1 MKRPERIE
9 NVRHIVSVIDVG
21 SNSVR
26 LMTAL
31 VEDTRVT
38 PLEKELATTRLIYGM
53 KDSVLTDE
61 AIERTARAIAGFV
74 DMSGRAG
81 SERIDIFGTSAMR
94 DASNADALND
104 RLEEL
109 CGRRVS
115 VISGEEEAALAFAG
129 AAPAGKCGVID
140 IGGGSTEMICGE
152 DGKSACA
159 LSAPVGAV
167 RLMDALPDQTPPE
180 KMVEAAEKIIEPC
193 ARTIAVYPVEKWMG
207 VGGTITTLAAMDKKV
222 SKYTPG
228 AIENWPVTLENTLG
242 WLDRLCAMNL
252 AERRGL
258 VGLPER
264 RADIIPY
271 GAAILAA
278 VMRRLGLR
286 AVHACDH
293 DNLEGYIRRHM
304 MRSI

>member
-1 MKRPERIE
+1 MNRLAGDDSDP
-9 NVRHIVSVIDVG
+9 
-21 SNSVR
+21 VR
-26 LMTAL
+26 L
-31 VEDTRVT
+31 
-38 PLEKELATTRLIYGM
+38 I
-53 KDSVLTDE
+53 
-61 AIERTARAIAGFV
+61 
-74 DMSGRAG
+74 
-81 SERIDIFGTSAMR
+81 
-94 DASNADALND
+94 
-104 RLEEL
+104 
-109 CGRRVS
+109 
-115 VISGEEEAALAFAG
+115 EAAREVVHPVV
-129 AAPAGKCGVID
+129 APAK
-140 IGGGSTEMICGE
+140 SLGE
-152 DGKSACA
+152 RRW
-159 LSAPVGAV
+159 L
-167 RLMDALPDQTPPE
+167 
-180 KMVEAAEKIIEPC
+180 
-193 ARTIAVYPVEKWMG
+193 G

-242 WLDRLCAMNL
+242 WLDRLCAMTL